1 MKIEGG
7 GMFDTINIAVS
18 GLKAYN
24 RKIEVISS
32 NIANIQTTDAGNG
45 EPYRRLIME
54 LSAETENENEAR
66 GVQISDITQDQ
77 SDFQYVLNPGHP
89 KADENGYVAMPNINW
104 PKEITDLNIASRAY
118 QANAAILKRYQKM
131 VESSLELLR

>member
-1 MKIEGG
+1 MKIEGS

-45 EPYRRLIME
+45 EPYRRLIAE
-54 LSAETENENEAR
+54 FSAETDKENEAR
-66 GVQISDITQDQ
+66 GVEIGDILQDQ

-89 KADENGYVAMPNINW
+89 QADENGYVAMPNVNW
-104 PKEITDLNIASRAY
+104 PKEITDLNIASKAY

>member
-32 NIANIQTTDAGNG
+32 NVANIQTTDAGNG
-45 EPYRRLIME
+45 EPYRRLI
-54 LSAETENENEAR
+54 AEFTAKSGQKDQAR
-66 GVQISDITQDQ
+66 GVEIGDIVQDQ

-89 KADENGYVAMPNINW
+89 QADKNGYVAMPNINW
-104 PKEITDLNIASRAY
+104 PREITDLNVASKAY

>member
-32 NIANIQTTDAGNG
+32 NIANIQTTDAGKG
-45 EPYRRLIME
+45 EPYRRLI
-54 LSAETENENEAR
+54 AEMTSDSDKENEAR
-66 GVQISDITQDQ
+66 GVQIGDIVQDQ
-77 SDFQYVLNPGHP
+77 SDFEKVLNPGHP
-89 KADENGYVAMPNINW
+89 QADKDGYVAMPNVNW
-104 PKEITDLNIASRAY
+104 PREITDLNIASKAY

>member
-1 MKIEGG
+1 MKIESG

-32 NIANIQTTDAGNG
+32 NIANIQTTDAGKG
-45 EPYRRLIME
+45 EPYRRLI
-54 LSAETENENEAR
+54 TEMATESDKKDQAS
-66 GVQISDITQDQ
+66 GVEIRDIVQDQ

-89 KADENGYVAMPNINW
+89 QADKNGYVAMPNVNW
-104 PKEITDLNIASRAY
+104 PREITDLNIASKAY